1 MAEQQAKKPMWRRK
15 RRLAGSVAAARVK
28 RHVGDS
34 ADRDTEVSPTA
45 APELSAGPST
55 DLEPQTLPSSQTEE
69 ELSASESESES
80 ENERGDS
87 SSSDEAAE
95 FGDEEAQDT
104 FDDFVLSLPLIQRK
118 TLAVLLM
125 QTFQVRQKMPIADA
139 AQEAASISGFNER
152 TVRRYRKE
160 FFENKGRFPESRQ
173 GKHERQCLFND
184 ETLRLKAAM
193 WLRENSYRKG
203 EGNATA
209 QSFCEW
215 VNNHL
220 LPSHNLPPELP
231 RFISVRTAVRWLSRL
246 GFRPTSH
253 KKGAFVDGHER
264 EDVVVYR
271 REFLQQLKQL
281 KDTHRPPPPCSDE
294 RAATPS
300 PDAESMKRL
309 VLIYHDESIFNSNE
323 GQLWMW
329 AAEDMVVL
337 RPKSK
342 GSGIMVSDFIDQ
354 HSGFLRLN
362 EEEQALAQSSDPEFP
377 VEARALLE
385 YGAEREGY
393 WTGDK
398 FMKNVEDAA
407 RIAEFKYPNDKYT
420 VVWLFDHSSCHRAF
434 SDDALNPKKMNV
446 RPGGRQ
452 PRMRDTTWAGQPQRL
467 VDVNGVP
474 KGMKQ
479 VLQERGINSDQMRAE
494 DMRVVLAN
502 HDDFRNEKTVVET
515 FLVGRGHIVFFIP
528 KFHCE
533 LNPIERVWGQAKVFS
548 RKHSNSTV
556 QRLRSIIRPALDSV
570 SPDLI
575 RKYFRKAQDYERA
588 YLAGKQAGKEL
599 EQAIKVYKS
608 HRRIFF
614 ES

>member
-15 RRLAGSVAAARVK
+15 RRLAGSVATAHVK
-28 RHVGDS
+28 RHVSDS
-34 ADRDTEVSPTA
+34 ADRDTEVSPTS

-55 DLEPQTLPSSQTEE
+55 YLEPQTLPSSQTEKQ
-69 ELSASESESES
+69 LSASES
-80 ENERGDS
+80 ENERGDL

-152 TVRRYRKE
+152 TVHRYRKE

-193 WLRENSYRKG
+193 WLRENSYGKG

-220 LPSHNLPPELP
+220 LPSHSLPPELP
-231 RFISVRTAVRWLSRL
+231 RFISVHTAVRWLSRL

-300 PDAESMKRL
+300 LIAESMKRL
-309 VLIYHDESIFNSNE
+309 VLIYHDESIFNNE

-337 RPKSK
+337 RPKLK

-362 EEEQALAQSSDPEFP
+362 EEEQALAQSRDPEFP

-393 WTGDK
+393 WTGNK

-420 VVWLFDHSSCHRAF
+420 VAWLFDHSSCHRAF
-434 SDDALNPKKMNV
+434 ADDALNPKKMNV

-452 PRMRDTTWAGQPQRL
+452 PRMRDTTWAGQPQWL

-502 HDDFRNEKTVVET
+502 H
-515 FLVGRGHIVFFIP
+515 
-528 KFHCE
+528 
-533 LNPIERVWGQAKVFS
+533 
-548 RKHSNSTV
+548 
-556 QRLRSIIRPALDSV
+556 
-570 SPDLI
+570 
-575 RKYFRKAQDYERA
+575 
-588 YLAGKQAGKEL
+588 
-599 EQAIKVYKS
+599 
-608 HRRIFF
+608 
-614 ES
+614 